1 MMGKIYLEA
10 VETIIDMGGYFT
22 RPYGAVADMVY
33 GRAANYTVALKKVKQ
48 LLDPKNIMSPGRL
61 CF

>member
-1 MMGKIYLEA
+1 M
-10 VETIIDMGGYFT
+10 DMGGYFT

-33 GRAANYTVALKKVKQ
+33 DRAANYTMALKKVKQ